1 TLSRAA
7 ACAPHRSEQPRL
19 IADKHA
25 LEREHALLGLR
36 APGRREAAE
45 LAACGEHAMTRDDQW
60 NGVARHR
67 DADILRGLR
76 YGHAGTPGKLAI
88 GHGFAEGNLALR
100 VVDRAAERIDAVEID
115 RYGGEV

>member
-1 TLSRAA
+1 PAPVTIATLAIPQLPVYASRRTLSRAA
-7 ACAPHRSEQPRL
+7 ALAPYQTSESEQPRL
-19 IADKHA
+19 IADKYA
-25 LEREHALLGLR
+25 FQREHALLGFG

-88 GHGFAEGNLALR
+88 GH
-100 VVDRAAERIDAVEID
+100 
-115 RYGGEV
+115 